1 MEANELG
8 GSEDRP
14 EAPRP
19 PETFEQARYGGLRWN
34 TPLSPAHA
42 ELLLERLDVR
52 PGQSVLDLGCGWG
65 ELLLLAVARANSKSG
80 EPCAG
85 TGVDLDQALLQQAR
99 ARAQELG
106 LADQVQFVAER
117 AETWKQ
123 PADRVL
129 NIGSAHAWGDTARAL
144 TALAE
149 LVPAGGR
156 LLHGDGYWESPPG
169 PQAIE
174 LFGDGVLAL
183 EDAVAHARAQ
193 GWRVLHLSTADQ
205 REWDEFESGWRAG
218 RDQWVTAH
226 PDDPQARKLAAEL
239 DARTD
244 EYINVYRG
252 VLGFCYLVLG
262 R

>member
-1 MEANELG
+1 MQANELG
-8 GSEDRP
+8 KSEDRP
-14 EAPRP
+14 EATRS

-52 PGQSVLDLGCGWG
+52 AGHSVLDLGCGWG
-65 ELLLLAVARANSKSG
+65 ELMLLAVARANARRG
-80 EPCAG
+80 EPCVG
-85 TGVDLDQALLQQAR
+85 TGVDLDQALLQR
-99 ARAQELG
+99 GRTRAQELG
-106 LADQVQFVAER
+106 LADQVQFVAGP
-117 AETWKQ
+117 AETWTRR
-123 PADRVL
+123 ADRVL
-129 NIGSAHAWGDTARAL
+129 SIGSAHAWGDTAQAL
-144 TALAE
+144 TELAA

-156 LLHGDGYWESPPG
+156 LLYGDGCWESPPG
-169 PQAIE
+169 TQAIE

-183 EDAVAHARAQ
+183 EEAVAHARAQ
-193 GWRVLHLSTADQ
+193 GWHVRHLSTADQ

-218 RDQWVTAH
+218 PDRWLTAH
-226 PDDPQARKLAAEL
+226 PDDPQAGKLAVEL

-244 EYINVYRG
+244 EYVNVYRG